1 MRATPAARAPRP
13 ALPGGFLGPRPR
25 PTRWGD
31 CCCLAVAP
39 QGWWG
44 RGCPLKES
52 GRRRPLSVGPHALT
66 GRCRRSPRRVSGKD
80 WELGPARCHRRGW
93 EGGRLAVLGSLA
105 GVPLPVGPRL
115 ERKGSPSPGGRPPW
129 IRQEGPCSLFSSFLS
144 APPPHS
150 TQFPGQGHKH
160 LGCWGA
166 GVPAAHLEIKRGV
179 GSCNPQHGEGPV
191 APGPG
196 RLLAGVGSAP
206 AQWLQRPGGLRG
218 GRWSP
223 RHLPVRGN
231 AHQTANG
238 CFGKAAGRGTV
249 TRRRGAIPTPVASG
263 PGSSQQE
270 GAEKGPV
277 SGRRPG
283 TCSRPAPPG
292 GPAPG
297 CVS

>member
-1 MRATPAARAPRP
+1 MPGCR
-13 ALPGGFLGPRPR
+13 LPGLVGPWVPFKRIR
-25 PTRWGD
+25 PTE
-31 CCCLAVAP
+31 ASV
-39 QGWWG
+39 
-44 RGCPLKES
+44 
-52 GRRRPLSVGPHALT
+52 RRPSRTDRPVPQEPSACQREGLGVGSRPSPPLGLG
-66 GRCRRSPRRVSGKD
+66 GR
-80 WELGPARCHRRGW
+80 
-93 EGGRLAVLGSLA
+93 RLAVLGSSA

-129 IRQEGPCSLFSSFLS
+129 IRREGPCSLFSSFLS

-179 GSCNPQHGEGPV
+179 GSRNPQHGEGPV

-196 RLLAGVGSAP
+196 RPLAGVGSAP

-218 GRWSP
+218 GRWPP
-223 RHLPVRGN
+223 RRLPVRGN

-277 SGRRPG
+277 CGRRPG

>member
-1 MRATPAARAPRP
+1 MRGRGAPVLGADPPGLGGRGP
-13 ALPGGFLGPRPR
+13 AL
-25 PTRWGD
+25 
-31 CCCLAVAP
+31 C
-39 QGWWG
+39 
-44 RGCPLKES
+44 S
-52 GRRRPLSVGPHALT
+52 HLSFQLHPHTA
-66 GRCRRSPRRVSGKD
+66 
-80 WELGPARCHRRGW
+80 H
-93 EGGRLAVLGSLA
+93 
-105 GVPLPVGPRL
+105 
-115 ERKGSPSPGGRPPW
+115 
-129 IRQEGPCSLFSSFLS
+129 SF
-144 APPPHS
+144 
-150 TQFPGQGHKH
+150 QDKGHKH

-179 GSCNPQHGEGPV
+179 GSRNPQHGEGPV

-196 RLLAGVGSAP
+196 RPLAGVGSAP
-206 AQWLQRPGGLRG
+206 AQWLQHPGGLRG
-218 GRWSP
+218 GRWPP

-249 TRRRGAIPTPVASG
+249 TRRQGAIPTPVASD

-277 SGRRPG
+277 CGRRPG